1 MTLVQIMRLALRQL
15 DEDVADL
22 AEYRDLFVAYANQ
35 GYQIAL
41 TQYVKPDEAR

>member
-35 GYQIAL
+35 G
-41 TQYVKPDEAR
+41 